1 MDLQLGAT
9 QDIRRSKA
17 EERQKNFLTN
27 RIDWDCPL
35 WAVHP
40 VTITLDHNSQLQ
52 ARGGGACNGMCRL
65 AAQRGAGMK

>member
-40 VTITLDHNSQLQ
+40 VTITLDHNSQLR
-52 ARGGGACNGMCRL
+52 ARGGGHVMGCAGSRHN
-65 AAQRGAGMK
+65 GAGMK